1 MIQEEAAQ
9 GAAGVWVSNLN
20 PLMFPLRV
28 AGPERADSRSEY
40 QAEFNQLSSSDNIQL
55 GNQNQTHQRSLRR
68 IMRNENTM
76 HFLCFQRVLMTYHLL
91 CVRASCARADCERSA
106 VWVERHRCPF
116 PRRCQRF
123 LGG

>member
-28 AGPERADSRSEY
+28 AGPERAASRSEH
-40 QAEFNQLSSSDNIQL
+40 QAESNQLSSSDNIQL

-68 IMRNENTM
+68 IM
-76 HFLCFQRVLMTYHLL
+76 
-91 CVRASCARADCERSA
+91 
-106 VWVERHRCPF
+106 
-116 PRRCQRF
+116 
-123 LGG
+123 